1 MKHSVL
7 VLAGALLVGGA
18 TAFAQQAEVSH
29 AIYVPGPYTGLKIHK
44 VLMNFEANL
53 RSPINGVV
61 ESTIGH
67 IIWLRLVRPDA
78 NLDRLQDELSSVAV
92 SGATASI
99 RYRASLASM
108 VLYSPTLFSNLLNRS
123 YASPNDLFATVS
135 GRAQETL
142 IGQNH

>member
-18 TAFAQQAEVSH
+18 TAFAQQADISN
-29 AIYVPGPYTGLKIHK
+29 AIYVPGPYSGLKIHQ
-44 VLMNFEANL
+44 VMQNFEANL
-53 RSPINGVV
+53 QSPVTGVV
-61 ESTIGH
+61 ETTIGH
-67 IIWLRLVRPDA
+67 IIWLRLVRPDV
-78 NLDRLQDELSSVAV
+78 NMDRLQDELSDVAA
-92 SGATASI
+92 GGPTASI

-108 VLYSPTLFSNLLNRS
+108 VLYSPTLFSSLLGRS
-123 YASPNDLFATVS
+123 YASANDLFATVS